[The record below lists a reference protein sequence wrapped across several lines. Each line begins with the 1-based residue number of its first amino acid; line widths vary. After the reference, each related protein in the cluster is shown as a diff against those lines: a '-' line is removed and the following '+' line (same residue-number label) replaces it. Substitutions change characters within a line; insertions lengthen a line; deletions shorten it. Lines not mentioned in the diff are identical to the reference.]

1 MPVFDR
7 RYYAGPRPTP
17 DGVERYARDA
27 AAAANVAP
35 DREAFVS
42 GEVVA
47 ITKAVTD
54 GIVDLI
60 KTDRRVGRLVLSGD
74 VPLGT
79 WKDALLH
86 IASLPREAM
95 HKKVE
100 QMERELEHGKVQGF
114 PGTLF
119 MSGRPTFTTFRP
131 FYDVVFAL

>member
-17 DGVERYARDA
+17 DGVERYAR
-27 AAAANVAP
+27 
-35 DREAFVS
+35 
-42 GEVVA
+42 
-47 ITKAVTD
+47 
-54 GIVDLI
+54 
-60 KTDRRVGRLVLSGD
+60 D

-131 FYDVVFAL
+131 FYEVVFAL